1 MNIAD
6 AVIFIVDDDVA
17 FRRSLERLLRSAGYA
32 AETFG
37 SAWEFLRRE
46 PPTGPACLILD
57 MQLPEVSGLA
67 LQELL
72 AGGERLMPII
82 FLTGYGTV
90 PESVQ
95 AMKAG
100 ALDFLQKPCEDCLLL
115 DTVARALAQAQQ
127 AWREH
132 AEQCM
137 VQQCLQ
143 TLTTRERD
151 VLALVVTGMLN
162 KQVANALGMSEKTVK
177 VHRGRIMKKMRTVS
191 LAELVRIADKA
202 GITP

>member
-1 MNIAD
+1 
-6 AVIFIVDDDVA
+6 
-17 FRRSLERLLRSAGYA
+17 
-32 AETFG
+32 
-37 SAWEFLRRE
+37 
-46 PPTGPACLILD
+46 

-100 ALDFLQKPCEDCLLL
+100 AIDFLQKPCAERTLL
-115 DTVARALAQAQQ
+115 DTVERALMQAQQ

-132 AEQCM
+132 TEQCM
-137 VQQCLQ
+137 MQQCLQ

-162 KQVANALGMSEKTVK
+162 KQVADALGMSEKTVK
-177 VHRGRIMKKMRTVS
+177 VHRGRIMKKMHTGS
-191 LAELVRIADKA
+191 LAELVRLADKA

>member
-1 MNIAD
+1 MNLAD
-6 AVIFIVDDDVA
+6 AVIFIVDDDA
-17 FRRSLERLLRSAGYA
+17 SFRRSLERLLRSAGYPV
-32 AETFG
+32 ETFG

-72 AGGERLMPII
+72 AGGERLMPVI

-100 ALDFLQKPCEDCLLL
+100 ALDFLEKPCEDRIFLN
-115 DTVARALAQAQQ
+115 TVERALVQAQQ

-132 AEQCM
+132 AEQCL
-137 VQQCLQ
+137 VQHAC
-143 TLTTRERD
+143 
-151 VLALVVTGMLN
+151 
-162 KQVANALGMSEKTVK
+162 K
-177 VHRGRIMKKMRTVS
+177 
-191 LAELVRIADKA
+191 
-202 GITP
+202 P

>member
-1 MNIAD
+1 MTLAD
-6 AVIFIVDDDVA
+6 AVIFIIDDDA
-17 FRRSLERLLRSAGYA
+17 LFRRSLSRLLRSAGYPV
-32 AETFG
+32 ETFG
-37 SAWEFLRRE
+37 AAWEFLRRE
-46 PPTGPACLILD
+46 PPTGPSCLILD

-100 ALDFLQKPCEDCLLL
+100 ALDFLQKPCEEGILL
-115 DTVARALAQAQQ
+115 DAVARALSQAQQ

-132 AEQCM
+132 AAQCRL
-137 VQQCLQ
+137 QQCLQ
-143 TLTTRERD
+143 TLTPRECD

-162 KQVANALGMSEKTVK
+162 KQVADALGMSEKTVK
-177 VHRGRIMKKMRTVS
+177 VHRGRIMKKMHTSS
-191 LAELVRIADKA
+191 LAELVRLADRV